1 MKTPIRIIILFTTI
15 IVLLAPMAVTVFAQ
29 PDGQGTGKERGHP
42 RSFVEPILIGHG
54 FALKGGEY
62 HILDVNAVKSS
73 NASPGFIRSLLSQK
87 KTTDEIAKEINDTQ
101 MATNTRANL
110 RFASQV
116 YTLNI
121 TTYDNRSLT
130 GDILTIPQRGTDQT
144 GFTPA
149 DVGKI
154 SLSMSKYEGE
164 IVSTGTL
171 TMNGTDYKVLLT
183 SPINLKIGRER

>member
-1 MKTPIRIIILFTTI
+1 LIQ
-15 IVLLAPMAVTVFAQ
+15 IVSPFVR
-29 PDGQGTGKERGHP
+29 RGV
-42 RSFVEPILIGHG
+42 RRVVIGANG
-54 FALKGGEY
+54 F
-62 HILDVNAVKSS
+62 
-73 NASPGFIRSLLSQK
+73 Q
-87 KTTDEIAKEINDTQ
+87 
-101 MATNTRANL
+101 
-110 RFASQV
+110 
-116 YTLNI
+116 
-121 TTYDNRSLT
+121 
-130 GDILTIPQRGTDQT
+130 QRGTDQT

>member
-1 MKTPIRIIILFTTI
+1 MKITKKKAMLFSV
-15 IVLLAPMAVTVFAQ
+15 VLVICAITAVTVFAQ
-29 PDGQGTGKERGHP
+29 PLGLGNGKERGHA
-42 RSFVEPILIGHG
+42 RQFVEPMIIGHG
-54 FALKGGEY
+54 FALNGDQY

-87 KTTDEIAKEINDTQ
+87 KTTDEIAKEINDAQ

-110 RFASQV
+110 RFAGQA

-121 TTYDNRSLT
+121 TSYDNQSLT
-130 GDILTIPQRGTDQT
+130 GNILTLPQRGMDQT

-154 SLSMSKYEGE
+154 SLSISKYEGE

>member
-1 MKTPIRIIILFTTI
+1 VKTTIKISILFAAVI
-15 IVLLAPMAVTVFAQ
+15 LLLAPLAVTVYAQ
-29 PDGQGTGKERGHP
+29 PEGQGIGKERRLA
-42 RSFVEPILIGHG
+42 RSFIEPILIGHG

-62 HILDVNAVKSS
+62 HILDVNAVKIS
-73 NASPGFIRSLLSQK
+73 NVSPGLIRALLSQK
-87 KTTDEIAKEINDTQ
+87 KTTDEIAKEINDAQ

-110 RFASQV
+110 RFAGQV

-130 GDILTIPQRGTDQT
+130 GDILTLPQRGTDQT